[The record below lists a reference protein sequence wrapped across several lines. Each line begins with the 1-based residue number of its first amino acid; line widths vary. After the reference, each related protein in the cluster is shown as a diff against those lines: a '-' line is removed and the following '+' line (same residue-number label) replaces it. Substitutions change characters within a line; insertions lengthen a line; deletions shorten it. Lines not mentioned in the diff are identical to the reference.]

1 MQAIFDE
8 SLAFSFQKVVEQSV
22 MEIFNGNG
30 MTGFQESLRNGMNS
44 IACTLQKR
52 VVEGIDEELGHDAS
66 LRKGWV
72 IVRRDTKTMTS
83 PFGPVTPV
91 PCTRLST

>member
-1 MQAIFDE
+1 LEIEEDPTVPDRMSTEYSEVRSSTQEIFDE

-30 MTGFQESLRNGMNS
+30 MTGFQESLRDGMNS

-52 VVEGIDEELGHDAS
+52 VVEGVD
-66 LRKGWV
+66 
-72 IVRRDTKTMTS
+72 KT
-83 PFGPVTPV
+83 G
-91 PCTRLST
+91 CG